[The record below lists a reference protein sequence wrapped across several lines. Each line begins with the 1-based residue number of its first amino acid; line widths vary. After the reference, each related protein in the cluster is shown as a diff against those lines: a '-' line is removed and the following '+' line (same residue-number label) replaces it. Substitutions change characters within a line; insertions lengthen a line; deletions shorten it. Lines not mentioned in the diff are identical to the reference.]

1 MINHTDYTVLCI
13 PVDNR
18 DNKQHTYIINVDM
31 DMDIN
36 VFGYYAEN

>member
-18 DNKQHTYIINVDM
+18 ENKQYTNIIYVDM
-31 DMDIN
+31 DIK